1 MSTENQ
7 VLGLITKAIEQ
18 HKDELKDCRVYLFGS
33 RSQQTQKSR
42 SDFDIGIL
50 GKEPV
55 NLKLFYQ
62 IEDEFDNLPTLYKI
76 DWVDLNRASESFRE
90 HVLKQAQ
97 LIYG

>member
-76 DWVDLNRASESFRE
+76 DWVDLNRTSESFRE
-90 HVLKQAQ
+90 HALKQAQ